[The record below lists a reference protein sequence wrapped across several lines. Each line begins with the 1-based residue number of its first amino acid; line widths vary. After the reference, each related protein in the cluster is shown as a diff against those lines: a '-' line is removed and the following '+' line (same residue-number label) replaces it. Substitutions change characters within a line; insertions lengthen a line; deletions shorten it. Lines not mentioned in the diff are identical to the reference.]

1 MKIELTVNGLKIQAQ
16 YQNEEIENVHKPLL
30 RMLAA
35 LQTVNPQR
43 RTVVFLCAPPGT
55 GKSTLTTFW
64 EYLAQQDPE
73 LPAIQTLPMV
83 FTITIAGWMRIN
95 CAPSKAHQRHSTLRN
110 WRKICAR

>member
-1 MKIELTVNGLKIQAQ
+1 MKIELTVNGLNVQAQ
-16 YQNEEIENVHKPLL
+16 YHDEEIERVHKPLL
-30 RMLAA
+30 HMLAA

-73 LPAIQTLPMV
+73 LPAIQTLPMDG
-83 FTITIAGWMRIN
+83 FHHYN
-95 CAPSKAHQRHSTLRN
+95 S
-110 WRKICAR
+110 

>member
-43 RTVVFLCAPPGT
+43 RTVVFLR
-55 GKSTLTTFW
+55 S
-64 EYLAQQDPE
+64 
-73 LPAIQTLPMV
+73 
-83 FTITIAGWMRIN
+83 AGDG
-95 CAPSKAHQRHSTLRN
+95 
-110 WRKICAR
+110 